1 MLTIC
6 TIITK
11 SHLVYA
17 RTLLQSLQK
26 YNEDVKFYVLLAD
39 QVDGYFEP
47 KDYDFSWI
55 FLEDLCDQEIVRQMC
70 FYYSA
75 FELCCALRGHLH
87 QYLYQNT
94 DIDKW
99 VFLDSDIMVCGSLEP
114 IFQEL
119 ENHSILLTAHCDMP
133 VDNEYVYPHEV
144 NFLRVGTFNAGFL
157 GLSRSSTTWGFI
169 EWFKNRLTK
178 FCFNDLAISEPRSL
192 FVDQLWLNLVPQ
204 FFSGVSVFSHPGAN
218 LGHWNLYHK
227 KLEIE
232 QYDKVLVDGEPLL
245 FVHFSGWDI
254 NNPDEIS
261 KYSPMYQGKRSTIWS
276 MLAKTYLESLLRN
289 DYPTSIKYPYAFTH
303 YSTGETIT
311 LAARRHYYLELQQGL
326 SLSESPFAFSKNV
339 SSFLSH
345 TESIALLKEEIE
357 SVRSELDC
365 LTQANNQL
373 KTTIQT
379 SQSDLHE
386 LSQRNTELEKTLQ
399 TNHSDLHEL
408 SQRNTELEKTLKA
421 IEISKFWRLRNLW
434 FKIKILLRLPTSKQI
449 I

>member
-1 MLTIC
+1 MPTIC

-17 RTLLQSLQK
+17 RTLLQSLKK

-55 FLEDLCDQEIVRQMC
+55 FLENLDDQEIVRQMC

-133 VDNEYVYPHEV
+133 VDHEYVYPHEV

-157 GLSRSSTTWGFI
+157 GLSRSSTTWNFI

-178 FCFNDLAISEPRSL
+178 FSFNDLAISEPRGL

-204 FFSGVSVFSHPGAN
+204 FFRGVSVFSHPGAN
-218 LGHWNLYHK
+218 LGHWNLYQK

-254 NNPDEIS
+254 NNPEEIS
-261 KYSPMYQGKRSTIWS
+261 KYSPMYQGKRSAIWS
-276 MLAKTYLESLLRN
+276 MLAKTYLEGLLGN
-289 DYPTSIKYPYAFTH
+289 DYLASIRYPYAFTC

-345 TESIALLKEEIE
+345 TESIDLLKEELVL
-357 SVRSELDC
+357 VRGELDC
-365 LTQANNQL
+365 LIQANNQL
-373 KTTIQT
+373 KTTLQT

-386 LSQRNTELEKTLQ
+386 LSQRNTELE
-399 TNHSDLHEL
+399 E
-408 SQRNTELEKTLKA
+408 TLKA

-434 FKIKILLRLPTSKQI
+434 FKIKILLRLPTNEQI
-449 I
+449 V